1 MNKKN
6 MIIILCTAVAVV
18 LAVVMILSFAGKD
31 AKNDIAEQKTENADN
46 SASEQDANAV
56 EENNG
61 NEEKKTENVPAQEDS
76 PAVPVQTEEVK
87 VNPTFMY
94 FVDNSQETETAAM
107 IEELKA
113 AYPDVVFDI
122 KNVEIYGSCAV
133 AGDLSCDTVR
143 VSGHFAAY
151 DVEGDVITDGNI
163 SCGNIRGDL
172 NVSNGNINCGN
183 ISGDIYCEGN
193 ISCNNL
199 TGDINSDL

>member
-46 SASEQDANAV
+46 SASEQDLNAV

-61 NEEKKTENVPAQEDS
+61 NGEKKTENVPAQEDS
-76 PAVPVQTEEVK
+76 QAVPVQTEEVK

-122 KNVEIYGSCAV
+122 KNVEKDPEILNNFELVKGNTPALIMLDTSNNICGFQFACADK
-133 AGDLSCDTVR
+133 ALLEQSIKTALG
-143 VSGHFAAY
+143 
-151 DVEGDVITDGNI
+151 E
-163 SCGNIRGDL
+163 
-172 NVSNGNINCGN
+172 
-183 ISGDIYCEGN
+183 
-193 ISCNNL
+193 
-199 TGDINSDL
+199 

>member
-1 MNKKN
+1 

-46 SASEQDANAV
+46 SASKQDANAV

-61 NEEKKTENVPAQEDS
+61 NEEKKTENVPAQEES
-76 PAVPVQTEEVK
+76 SAVPVQTEEVKANPEEEVK

-94 FVDNSQETETAAM
+94 FVDNAQETETAAM

-122 KNVEIYGSCAV
+122 KNVEKDPEILNNFELVKGNTPALIMLDTSNNICGFQFACADK
-133 AGDLSCDTVR
+133 ALLEQSIKTALG
-143 VSGHFAAY
+143 
-151 DVEGDVITDGNI
+151 E
-163 SCGNIRGDL
+163 
-172 NVSNGNINCGN
+172 
-183 ISGDIYCEGN
+183 
-193 ISCNNL
+193 
-199 TGDINSDL
+199 